1 MFQKKTLSHAISAL
15 TVSAITA
22 TSAHAQLEEVVV
34 TATKRSESA
43 QDIPITIQALGEDT
57 LEDLGIGNFKDYIKN
72 LAGVT
77 SGGRGPG
84 RNEIFIRGVSTG
96 KGGLKIAGA
105 VGLEPTVAL
114 YLDEAPISMG
124 GRNIDPYMTDMNR
137 VEVLPGPQGTLYGA
151 SSQAGTVR
159 LITNKPEFN
168 EFSAGFDGAISET
181 SGADGSNAMEAFAN
195 IPLIDDTLA
204 ARIALYN
211 VKEGGYINN
220 IRSTWQIPL
229 SNPGFGGTVPDSR
242 AVTRN
247 DNLVE
252 DNFND
257 ATYQGYRIGLRWA
270 ANENWDVLLQH
281 TSQTIE
287 TEGVWDYDP
296 ELGDLNSR
304 SFQPDYADDEFDL
317 TTWTAT
323 GRVGS
328 LDVIYTGSYLDRLVE
343 GISDYSGYAQ
353 AGPFIPYYICTYP
366 GYAECGEAA
375 FFLDQYYNTE
385 RTTHEFRV
393 STDADA
399 RLRALV
405 GVFADDT
412 ENVERGDWNYPATV
426 GVGFV
431 PNAPIAGAT
440 SSNPNTRPPGVA
452 FFNDFTRTKKEFSF
466 FGEIYYD
473 LTDDIT
479 ATVGARRYD
488 IEIGLKG
495 SSNFANRDYGFG
507 DFDWGRNIDEILKDA
522 SPADLSDTILKF
534 NLQWNVSD
542 TAMVYGT
549 WSEGYRPGGFNRN
562 GGSSANPEG
571 PFVPDFYESDEV
583 TNLEFGWK
591 TSLLDDTLRFNGAVY
606 RIEWE
611 AMQIGVLDFDISNL
625 VFIDNVSDAE
635 ITGLEID
642 SVWLASENLTLFA
655 NVSFNDSELTKVPEN
670 IVGLRQPGSSLALA
684 PELQYVLRA
693 RYDWEVSGGA
703 NMFAQ
708 VVHQYT
714 DDQISAIV
722 TGADFEM
729 DSYRTW
735 DASLGYERDNWSVTL
750 FGENLTD
757 ELADLFISNEDDI
770 IKTTPNRP
778 RTIGLRL
785 SYRL

>member
-399 RLRALV
+399 RVRALV

-542 TAMVYGT
+542 TSMVYGT